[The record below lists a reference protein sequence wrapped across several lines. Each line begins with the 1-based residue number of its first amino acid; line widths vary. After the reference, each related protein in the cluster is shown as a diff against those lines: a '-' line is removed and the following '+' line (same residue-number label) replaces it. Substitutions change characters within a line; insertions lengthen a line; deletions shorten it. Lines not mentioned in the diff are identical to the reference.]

1 MVETKKLS
9 TKEKILRAEE
19 AYQKFFDVMENL
31 TQRQK
36 MVVAK
41 AIQKI
46 DAGQIDKIRKSLNL
60 N

>member
-1 MVETKKLS
+1 MAEVKNLS

-19 AYQKFFDVMENL
+19 AYRRFFDVMENL